1 MGPYEQAQR
10 PPRCPGGPLPSADN
24 GITIREWTLHC
35 VVSAVYCVR
44 WGQRNSRKGGK
55 TAHDFPLPFTHWR
68 SQDYTKWNNIS
79 NSQKISIEP
88 DVGFEWLLPQN
99 QQLFAFS
106 EAVTHNHHQSGSRCW
121 HRHGQQSHTGLG
133 GDPFAG
139 SKERTLAIMTNYRGS
154 WCELSWLLAQSI
166 VAAATKRKWAHSH
179 PTTFM

>member
-1 MGPYEQAQR
+1 M
-10 PPRCPGGPLPSADN
+10 
-24 GITIREWTLHC
+24 
-35 VVSAVYCVR
+35 SAVYSVR
-44 WGQRNSRKGGK
+44 WGQRTSRKGGK
-55 TAHDFPLPFTHWR
+55 PAHDFPLQFTHWR

-106 EAVTHNHHQSGSRCW
+106 EAVTHNHHRSGSRCW

-133 GDPFAG
+133 GNPFAG

-154 WCELSWLLAQSI
+154 WCELSWQLAQSI